1 MDIIREILEF
11 FERGAVLEDAEVA
24 EDDGAFIPV
33 EFFLELNA

>member
-1 MDIIREILEF
+1 MDIVREILEF
-11 FERGAVLEDAEVA
+11 FESEELLEDAEVA